1 MNRRLLCL
9 VLTLGLVS
17 TSYGTVIDSFED
29 GVAAWEIINPPET
42 LTSSTVGV
50 TDGALSA
57 QRDFTAGF
65 HFIDLDS
72 GSFIDVLNAN
82 DTLEVDVTTS
92 LTAQEVGWY
101 LETRLILQGGSA
113 GGNYYLEGP
122 LVSVASPDGSL
133 TTTKV
138 SYNYGPDLATGPL
151 QSWAKVRIVNNTG
164 GSGTVYY
171 DNFGAVPEPATIAL
185 LGLGGLALI
194 RRRK

>member
-1 MNRRLLCL
+1 MYRRLFCF

-42 LTSSTVGV
+42 LASSTVGV
-50 TDGALSA
+50 TDGALSME
-57 QRDFTAGF
+57 RGFTAGF

-72 GSFIDVLNAN
+72 GGSIEILNAN

-92 LTAQEVGWY
+92 LTAAEVGWY

-122 LVSVASPDGSL
+122 LVPVASPDGTL

-138 SYNYGPDLATGPL
+138 SYNYGPGLTTGPL
-151 QSWAKVRIVNNTG
+151 ESWAKVRIVNNTG
-164 GSGTVYY
+164 GNGTVYY

-185 LGLGGLALI
+185 LGLGGLALL